1 MAHKDHGEIAWG
13 HVLSQHRDDPGSEG
27 FFKGFYAPLTGAAN
41 ALDDLTLALILDNAE
56 GKRLDLI
63 GSIVGASRGVAE
75 GVKLP
80 FFGFRGYAETLPFK
94 VGRLR
99 RSGEPT
105 ATTYVLPDNEY
116 RITIRAK
123 IALNNARGT
132 GPEIEAAARVAYR
145 APRATAID
153 TGNASVNLRIG
164 RAVPESDPLF
174 RTLPKLMGR
183 AAGVRLNVTFEDAVL
198 PFGFR
203 GFAGTFGFGIGAL
216 SRRGGSQ

>member
-1 MAHKDHGEIAWG
+1 MTQKDHGEIAWS
-13 HVLSQHRDDPGSEG
+13 HVLSQHRDHANSEG
-27 FFKGFYAPLTGAAN
+27 FFRSFYAPLTGAAN
-41 ALDDLTLALILDNAE
+41 ALDDLTLALILDHAE
-56 GKRLDLI
+56 GNRLDLI
-63 GSIVGASRGVAE
+63 GSIVGAVRGVAE

-80 FFGFRGYAETLPFK
+80 FFGFRGYPETLPFK

-105 ATTYVLPDNEY
+105 ATTYVLPDTEY

-132 GPEIEAAARVAYR
+132 APEIEAAARVAYR

-153 TGNASVNLRIG
+153 MGNASVTLRVG

-183 AAGVRLNVTFEDAVL
+183 AAGVRLNVIFEDATV

-203 GFAGTFGFGIGAL
+203 GYAGTYGFGIGTL
-216 SRRGGSQ
+216 SRRGGTQ